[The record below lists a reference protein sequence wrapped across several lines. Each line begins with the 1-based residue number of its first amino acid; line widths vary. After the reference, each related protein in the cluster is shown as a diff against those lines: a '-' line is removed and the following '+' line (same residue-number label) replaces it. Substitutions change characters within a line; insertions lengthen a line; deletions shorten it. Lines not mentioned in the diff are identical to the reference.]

1 MKMYIQLCIKTFQF
15 ENQWSYYIL
24 KDSTKTIKLRTT
36 GGQRKNGRMRA
47 SEAGADVWILIRRKL
62 KPTAIWIFGNSE
74 AKGQALYATGFQQ
87 EPLHV
92 KRLEP

>member
-1 MKMYIQLCIKTFQF
+1 
-15 ENQWSYYIL
+15 
-24 KDSTKTIKLRTT
+24 
-36 GGQRKNGRMRA
+36 MRA